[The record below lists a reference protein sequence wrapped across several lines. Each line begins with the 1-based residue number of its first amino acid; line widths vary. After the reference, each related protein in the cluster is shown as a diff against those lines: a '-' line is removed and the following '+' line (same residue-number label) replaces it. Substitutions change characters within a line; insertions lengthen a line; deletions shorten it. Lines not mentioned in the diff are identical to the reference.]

1 MGRQTYSYMVD
12 GGSSMSLQEE
22 YEQMKKDLKHMIMYV
37 KMAPH
42 VTIRGRRERAE
53 YAARLERRYFE

>member
-1 MGRQTYSYMVD
+1 
-12 GGSSMSLQEE
+12 MSLQEE

-42 VTIRGRRERAE
+42 VTLRVRIERVE
-53 YAARLERRYFE
+53 YADRLERRYFE

>member
-1 MGRQTYSYMVD
+1 
-12 GGSSMSLQEE
+12 MSIQEE